1 MGAGAVAA
9 HPYYYMPY
17 AGLQGRAEPNVDE
30 ATARYLINFG
40 VFQMATATAAAVG
53 TSGVSGTVHILQ
65 TSTTPV
71 ITDFVNA
78 GLTAADTTTPKALHN
93 GAAPSFQLF
102 NRFTVKGSNTEFN
115 IDAASA
121 KRDVNDVGVGI
132 FSRACDGISL
142 GSDVAPATDVFDGT
156 TDVFARSSS
165 DFA

>member
-1 MGAGAVAA
+1 MFFF
-9 HPYYYMPY
+9 
-17 AGLQGRAEPNVDE
+17 
-30 ATARYLINFG
+30 FG
-40 VFQMATATAAAVG
+40 QFFNNQ
-53 TSGVSGTVHILQ
+53 
-65 TSTTPV
+65 
-71 ITDFVNA
+71 
-78 GLTAADTTTPKALHN
+78 ALHN

>member
-1 MGAGAVAA
+1 M
-9 HPYYYMPY
+9 
-17 AGLQGRAEPNVDE
+17 LFF
-30 ATARYLINFG
+30 FG
-40 VFQMATATAAAVG
+40 QFFNNQ
-53 TSGVSGTVHILQ
+53 
-65 TSTTPV
+65 
-71 ITDFVNA
+71 
-78 GLTAADTTTPKALHN
+78 ALHN
-93 GAAPSFQLF
+93 GAAPSFQLL

-142 GSDVAPATDVFDGT
+142 ADATDVFDGT

>member
-1 MGAGAVAA
+1 MSPLASL
-9 HPYYYMPY
+9 
-17 AGLQGRAEPNVDE
+17 LQIRPLQRWASQDS
-30 ATARYLINFG
+30 LFFFFG
-40 VFQMATATAAAVG
+40 QFFNNQ
-53 TSGVSGTVHILQ
+53 
-65 TSTTPV
+65 
-71 ITDFVNA
+71 
-78 GLTAADTTTPKALHN
+78 ALHN